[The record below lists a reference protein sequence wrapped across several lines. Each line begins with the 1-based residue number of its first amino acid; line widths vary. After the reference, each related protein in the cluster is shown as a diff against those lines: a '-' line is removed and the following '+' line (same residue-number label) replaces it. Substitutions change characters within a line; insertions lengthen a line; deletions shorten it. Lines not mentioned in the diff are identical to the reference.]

1 MATVG
6 CAPGEPEHVPDTEL
20 VRVLRIPG
28 WHCRPLRLSCSPAFR
43 RALTRYCREHG
54 TQIIQS
60 HGLWTQ
66 PNHAAA
72 RAARDLGLPLV
83 VSVHGMLE
91 PWAWRHRA
99 WKKRPIWWLWQRR
112 ALIEAAVIRVTAR
125 QEAEGVRAR
134 GLANP
139 IAVIPN
145 GVELPPEAGVILA
158 RTGSGERTALFLS
171 RIHPVKGLLD
181 LVQAW
186 DKLRPAGWR
195 VLVAGPDEENH
206 RAVVDQ
212 AISERRLEGH
222 FEFLGP
228 VGDERKWEVFGQA
241 DLFVLPTKSENFGI
255 AIAEALAAGVPVIT
269 TKAAPWQELE
279 SHRCGWWVDVGVE
292 PLAAALR
299 EATAASPDVLREMG
313 LRGRELVR
321 ERYSWPKIAE
331 DMKAVYEWVLGRG
344 PRPGCVEG

>member
-1 MATVG
+1 
-6 CAPGEPEHVPDTEL
+6 
-20 VRVLRIPG
+20 
-28 WHCRPLRLSCSPAFR
+28 
-43 RALTRYCREHG
+43 
-54 TQIIQS
+54 
-60 HGLWTQ
+60 
-66 PNHAAA
+66 
-72 RAARDLGLPLV
+72 
-83 VSVHGMLE
+83 
-91 PWAWRHRA
+91 
-99 WKKRPIWWLWQRR
+99 
-112 ALIEAAVIRVTAR
+112 
-125 QEAEGVRAR
+125 
-134 GLANP
+134 
-139 IAVIPN
+139 
-145 GVELPPEAGVILA
+145 
-158 RTGSGERTALFLS
+158 
-171 RIHPVKGLLD
+171 
-181 LVQAW
+181 
-186 DKLRPAGWR
+186 
-195 VLVAGPDEENH
+195 
-206 RAVVDQ
+206 VVDQ